1 MENFNLENEVI
12 RIESLNINN
21 YNTSYLNLL
30 KQLSNSNIDYNSE
43 KSNLFLENLN
53 DKHIIKILINETNII
68 IGSIT
73 ILKERKIIHNYNIA
87 AHIED
92 VVIHEDY
99 RGKGLAKKLINIAKY
114 ECSECYKIILNCT
127 EEMVYFYEKNG
138 FQKKNVQMA
147 IYKN

>member
-73 ILKERKIIHNYNIA
+73 IIKERKIIHNYNIA

-99 RGKGLAKKLINIAKY
+99 RGKGLGKKLINIAKY